1 MNILILGKGG
11 REHALGWKLLQ
22 SERRSHLFFLP
33 GNAGTLSVGVNLDGD
48 YNKFDDVK
56 RAVVENGINLVVVGP
71 EEPIARGVADFLE
84 DMGMDVIAPR
94 KDVAFLEASKIEAK
108 KFMKKHGIPTAD
120 FVTFDSYQEAK
131 AYIERVGKFPL
142 VIKADGLCG
151 GKGVVIARDKKE
163 AVDTLRD
170 FMVDGRFGEA
180 SRRVVIEEFL
190 KGYEFSVFVYLE
202 GEMYVVLGDAID
214 YKRAYDGDKGPNT
227 GGMGSVAPAIFLDS
241 GMREKVKK
249 DIIDRT
255 IEGLMKDGLYY
266 KGFLY
271 FGLIWTEKGPYV
283 LEYNVRM
290 GDPETQV
297 VVMIDSRD
305 WLEFFKGNHLDKKWP
320 YYSRVCVEVVL
331 VSSGYPLKY
340 DKGYIIEGLNRVEGV
355 NVFHAGTVMKEGRI
369 ITNGGRV
376 LNVVGCGKELK
387 EAREKVYKEVR
398 KIKFKNVFYR
408 KDIGDLQRW
417 RGIL

>member
-22 SERRSHLFFLP
+22 SVRKPHLFFLP
-33 GNAGTLSVGVNLDGD
+33 GNAGTLSVGVNLEGD
-48 YNKFDDVK
+48 YNKFNDVK
-56 RAVVENGINLVVVGP
+56 RTVVENSINLVVVGP
-71 EEPIARGVADFLE
+71 EEPIAMGVADFLE
-84 DMGMDVIAPR
+84 DMGVRVIAPR
-94 KDVAFLEASKIEAK
+94 KNVAFLEASKIKAK
-108 KFMKKHGIPTAD
+108 KFMKKHSIPTAD
-120 FVTFDSYQEAK
+120 FVTFDNYQRAK
-131 AYIERVGKFPL
+131 AYIEKVEKFPV

-163 AVDTLRD
+163 AEDTLRA

-180 SRRVVIEEFL
+180 SRRVVIEEYL
-190 KGYEFSVFVYLE
+190 EGYEFSVFVYIE
-202 GEMYVVLGDAID
+202 GERYAVLGDAID
-214 YKRAYDGDKGPNT
+214 YKKAYDGDKGPNT
-227 GGMGSVAPAIFLDS
+227 GGMGSVAPAVFLNP
-241 GMREKVKK
+241 GMREKVRK

-255 IEGLMKDGLYY
+255 IEGLIKDGLYY
-266 KGFLY
+266 EGFLY

-305 WLEFFKGNHLDKKWP
+305 WLEFFNGNQLDKKWP
-320 YYSRVCVEVVL
+320 CYSRVCVEVVL

-340 DKGYIIEGLNRVEGV
+340 EKGYIIEGLNRVEGV
-355 NVFHAGTVMKEGRI
+355 NIFHAGTTLKEGRI

-398 KIKFKNVFYR
+398 KIRFKNIFYR
-408 KDIGDLQRW
+408 KDIGDIQRW
-417 RGIL
+417 KGIL